1 MKKLLLGS
9 LFVLVSIPSGYAGQG
24 FITETDDSIIV
35 EYNGTPEDKTA
46 VPPEP
51 AKAVPVAPSATTVN
65 SVDPAAMQSAREQAA
80 RPDVMSQRR
89 SRRVPRSS
97 TTTPGENP

>member
-35 EYNGTPEDKTA
+35 EYNGTPEDKTS

-51 AKAVPVAPSATTVN
+51 AKAIPVAPPATTVN
-65 SVDPAAMQSAREQAA
+65 SVEPAMQNAREQAA